1 MLKSLVAFVLAIIV
15 YAVLPSS
22 LHPTNLIPPLGD
34 FINSFG
40 LLSLFFGWLAA
51 AFLNLLIIFI
61 LIRVVFEVR
70 R

>member
-34 FINSFG
+34 FINNFG

-51 AFLNLLIIFI
+51 TFLNLLIIFI
-61 LIRVVFEVR
+61 VIRLVFEVR